1 MMSQPANRP
10 CREPV
15 REQCAGTER
24 TETPEMHTEEKHML
38 IRHWLATVLIV
49 ASTVVAT
56 GDGLAAPTSGSSA
69 ESAPP
74 SDAERALQE
83 RLIAPCCW
91 TQTLDVHVS
100 EISTQLRAEIR
111 ARLARGEAKEAIEDD
126 FAARFG
132 EKIRA
137 VPKGK
142 DPLKRVPL
150 VVGLAMLASAVGLV
164 LVLRRWTR
172 RSDGEPPPQEEPRD
186 PRSDEYDQRLND
198 ELKGLDG

>member
-1 MMSQPANRP
+1 
-10 CREPV
+10 
-15 REQCAGTER
+15 
-24 TETPEMHTEEKHML
+24 
-38 IRHWLATVLIV
+38 
-49 ASTVVAT
+49 
-56 GDGLAAPTSGSSA
+56 
-69 ESAPP
+69 
-74 SDAERALQE
+74 
-83 RLIAPCCW
+83 
-91 TQTLDVHVS
+91 VHVS

-137 VPKGK
+137 VPKGT

-172 RSDGEPPPQEEPRD
+172 RTDGAPPPQEEARD
-186 PRSDEYDQRLND
+186 ARSDEYDQRLDD
-198 ELKGLDG
+198 ELRRLDG